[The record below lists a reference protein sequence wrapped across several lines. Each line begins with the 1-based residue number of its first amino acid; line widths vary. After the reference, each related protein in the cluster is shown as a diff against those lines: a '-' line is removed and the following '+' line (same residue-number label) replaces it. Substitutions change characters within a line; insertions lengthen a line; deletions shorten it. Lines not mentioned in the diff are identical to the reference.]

1 MYSPLTGCAPDA
13 TERWAGLC
21 EPNVANLCNIRLAP
35 LTEEFSEFD
44 GDLEMGAV
52 FEPTT
57 TEKAWYRDRDKDSY
71 GAANR
76 SKMAFEQPEGFVGNK
91 LDCDDTN
98 ESVYPRAKELPDKLD
113 NDCDGRVD
121 EGFTPK

>member
-1 MYSPLTGCAPDA
+1 
-13 TERWAGLC
+13 
-21 EPNVANLCNIRLAP
+21 LAP

-71 GAANR
+71 GAA
-76 SKMAFEQPEGFVGNK
+76 S
-91 LDCDDTN
+91 
-98 ESVYPRAKELPDKLD
+98 
-113 NDCDGRVD
+113 
-121 EGFTPK
+121 